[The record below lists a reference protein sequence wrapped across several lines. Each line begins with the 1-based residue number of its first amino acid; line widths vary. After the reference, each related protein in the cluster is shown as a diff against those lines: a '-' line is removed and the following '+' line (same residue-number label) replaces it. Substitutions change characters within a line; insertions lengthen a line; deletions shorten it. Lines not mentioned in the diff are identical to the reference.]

1 LPGSAGG
8 GSVGGPGGSGGPNPE
23 AAAGGASGDGPLVV
37 SRDGPAPIAGLTDVD
52 VVGIDSFV
60 TWAVPSLA
68 LSVPGL
74 LLVLAVLAQT
84 LGATAWLPVVR
95 RWLGGFG
102 FGRRRRERRGAIG

>member
-1 LPGSAGG
+1 M
-8 GSVGGPGGSGGPNPE
+8 
-23 AAAGGASGDGPLVV
+23 DGL
-37 SRDGPAPIAGLTDVD
+37 
-52 VVGIDSFV
+52 V

-74 LLVLAVLAQT
+74 LVVLAVLAQT

-102 FGRRRRERRGAIG
+102 FGRRRRDRPSATG